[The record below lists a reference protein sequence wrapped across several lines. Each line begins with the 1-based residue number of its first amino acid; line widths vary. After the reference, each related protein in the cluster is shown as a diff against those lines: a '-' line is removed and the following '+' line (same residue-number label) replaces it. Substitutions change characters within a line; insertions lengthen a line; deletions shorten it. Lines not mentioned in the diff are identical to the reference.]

1 MATTRIMAL
10 HGRNGQSVAQT
21 IRDRLNYAQN
31 PDKTQGGILV
41 TAYECSPESAA
52 DEFAISKSLYD
63 AITGRERESR
73 KDVIA
78 YMIRQSF
85 AEGEVDPQ
93 TANDIG
99 YALAME
105 FTKGEYQFVVA
116 THTNTAHPH
125 NHIIIN
131 STHLDA
137 DRKFDY
143 YHQCGQDIMK
153 ISDRLCLEHGLS
165 VVENPKQKGKSYK
178 EWDERRRGKSWKG
191 RLQET
196 IDRLLP
202 ESNDFEDFL
211 ARMRSEGYE
220 VKLGKHT
227 AFRASGQERFTRAK
241 TLGAE
246 YTEQALRER
255 IGGGKVHFAEKKV
268 SRPAGHKK
276 VNLLVDI
283 QAKMQAGKGDGYA
296 QWARIFNLKEASKT
310 LNFLTDNGISDYDEL
325 SAKADAAGE
334 QFDALSV
341 QIKQLE
347 ARISE
352 VSTLRTHII
361 NYSKTREVYV
371 AYQKSRHKKE
381 FRATH
386 ENGLALHESAKT
398 AFEALGGAPIPKVT
412 QLSAEY
418 AALVFEK
425 KQCYEDYKTARK
437 MMIDL
442 QTAKQNIDRIL
453 SIDNTQKSHRETE
466 R

>member
-21 IRDRLNYAQN
+21 IRARINYAQN

-63 AITGRERESR
+63 TITGRERESR

-153 ISDRLCLEHGLS
+153 ISDRLCREHGLS

-255 IGGGKVHFAEKKV
+255 IGGGKVHTANK
-268 SRPAGHKK
+268 RIAHPAGGKK

-283 QAKMQAGKGDGYA
+283 QAKMQAGKGARYA

-310 LNFLTDNGISDYDEL
+310 LNFLTDSGISDYDEL
-325 SAKADAAGE
+325 TTKANVAGDK
-334 QFDALSV
+334 FDILSS

-361 NYSKTREVYV
+361 NYSKTREIYA
-371 AYQKSRHKKE
+371 AYKKSRHKKE
-381 FRATH
+381 FRSAH
-386 ENGLALHESAKT
+386 ENDLALHESAKA

-418 AALVFEK
+418 AALVSEK